1 MVQLPDFWRTEVFHP
16 LSVHFPIGLLFT
28 SFFFKII
35 SLKYKREVWTM
46 GSLILLLLG
55 TVGLWIAVYTGELAD
70 GIVSRQLC
78 DPTVLKE
85 HQNMAYTCSWIFTSA
100 VIIESLR
107 RFDFVIVR
115 VKSIILNWLSIIVI
129 SAGVLVLGYVGHLGA
144 TLVYQQSA
152 GTYQP
157 SNDCSEFVK

>member
-1 MVQLPDFWRTEVFHP
+1 MEQLPDFWRTEIFHP
-16 LSVHFPIGLLFT
+16 LSVHFPIGLLFA

-35 SLKYKREVWTM
+35 SLKYKREIWYM
-46 GSLILLLLG
+46 GSFIILLLG

-85 HQNMAYTCSWIFTSA
+85 HQNMAYTCSWIFTA
-100 VIIESLR
+100 TLIIESLVR
-107 RFDFVIVR
+107 LDFVTVR
-115 VKSIILNWLSIIVI
+115 VKSTLLNWLSIILM
-129 SAGVLVLGYVGHLGA
+129 SAGIVVMGYVGHLGA
-144 TLVYQQSA
+144 TLVYQQGA